1 MSTTTTTRITF
12 RRVVLSLASGDA
24 PGPAL
29 EAAAALARWLDAE
42 LLALF
47 VENAALYDYARLPFA
62 REIGP
67 GAAWRPLAPER
78 LLDDYLAMAA
88 AAQRRLRAIAA
99 RAGVPCEFEILRGDP
114 AASLART
121 AADDLLALLEP
132 ADPLARWLPPR
143 EVPAAGQLILPR
155 RLRRTR
161 GPVVVVVTRPDEA
174 AQTIAARIAA
184 AAGEELIALEAERDA
199 AQGLPANARRTR
211 CAPTARAAAV
221 ALQARRERLLVVPR
235 SVLSMSKAGILT
247 PDHVRGQGRTDEA
260 ALADW
265 TRLAAEHGVPLLVV
279 DGA

>member
-1 MSTTTTTRITF
+1 MTTTRIAF

-42 LLALF
+42 LLGVF
-47 VENAALYDYARLPFA
+47 VENSALYDYARLPFA
-62 REIGP
+62 REIAP

-78 LLDDYLAMAA
+78 LLDDYVAMAA

-114 AASLART
+114 AVSLARA

-132 ADPLARWLPPR
+132 AEPFARLPLPR
-143 EVPAAGQLILPR
+143 ELPAAGRLILPR
-155 RLRRTR
+155 RLRRAR
-161 GPVVVVVTRPDEA
+161 GAVVVVATRPDEA
-174 AQTIAARIAA
+174 AQAVAARIAA
-184 AAGEELIALEAERDA
+184 AAGEALIVLEAERDA
-199 AQGLPANARRTR
+199 AQGLPENALRTR
-211 CAPTARAAAV
+211 CAPTARAAAA
-221 ALQARRERLLVVPR
+221 ALQATREGLLVVPR
-235 SVLSMSKAGILT
+235 SVLSASKEPA
-247 PDHVRGQGRTDEA
+247 DEA

-265 TRLAAEHGVPLLVV
+265 IQLAAERGIPLLIV